1 MTEPA
6 LLVSVIIPV
15 FNGASFLSGAV
26 ENIRNQGYQRMEVI
40 IVDDGS
46 TDETAKVAA
55 DLNDTVRYVYQSNQ
69 GPAVARNKGLEIAR
83 GSIIGF
89 LDVDDRWSTNN
100 LFTMLAFFKTSSETE
115 VVIGKVSLWRLKK
128 DLSEEFSEPMRVF
141 TIGSALFR
149 REAFLK
155 AGSFD
160 PALRYGEDLD
170 WFMRARERG
179 VSMVFLN
186 HVALFYQRHQ
196 TNMTRGKSPVDL
208 NVVRVLKKSLDR
220 RRVQHEGFSS
230 NLSDIPQVERP
241 EGSNQVKSKNSDEKG
256 L

>member
-26 ENIRNQGYQRMEVI
+26 ENIRNQGYQLIEVI

-89 LDVDDRWSTNN
+89 LDVDDRWPEKS
-100 LFTMLAFFKTSSETE
+100 LITMVDYMEKSADTE
-115 VVIGKVSLWRLKK
+115 VVMGKIQLCRVREDKTEE
-128 DLSEEFSEPMRVF
+128 LSEPFIAF
-141 TIGSALFR
+141 NIGCALFR
-149 REAFLK
+149 KEVFAK
-155 AGSFD
+155 VGIFD
-160 PALRYGEDLD
+160 PMLRYGEDVD
-170 WFMRARERG
+170 WFMRAREHA
-179 VSMVFLN
+179 VSIVVLEQ
-186 HVALFYQRHQ
+186 VTLLYRLHQ
-196 TNMTRGKSPVDL
+196 SNMTRGKNPVAL
-208 NVVRVLKKSLDR
+208 NVVKVLKRSLDR
-220 RRVQHEGFSS
+220 RRDQNAGIVQSLP
-230 NLSDIPQVERP
+230 NIPQPIRVEDFCP
-241 EGSNQVKSKNSDEKG
+241 TKPNNSE
-256 L
+256 